1 MPFSE
6 GVAPV
11 RAGTVIDTPKA
22 ALFGLAGS
30 WRFIGRDGTKFGREF
45 TMSLP
50 FSEGLAAVGLGG
62 AHAMDRPP
70 KFGYFS
76 LQGTLAIPAQFMS
89 CQPFS
94 EGLAVVEAM
103 TQLKGYVDLRGN
115 AVIPARYRWAGKFS
129 RGRAL
134 VLEGDD
140 HFIINAKGEQVAALA
155 CDQVQAFAFFEG
167 MSAIAQ
173 HGKWGFVDDNGRLL
187 IPCQFEAVGPFCEG
201 LAAAVEAGKL
211 GFINREGHFVIRP
224 QFDAPQQARAINLS
238 GTSSYPYFSEGLAA
252 LAKDGRW
259 GYIDRDA
266 QWVIP
271 PQFDLA
277 GAFTEGA
284 AKVAVGNKLG
294 YIDRRGEYIWKP
306 TR

>member
-1 MPFSE
+1 MHAIAHSLLVILATLVQGPATTQSLPDAPGYSRPYEVDWARGLTEGLGEVEVSGKWGYIDARGKLAIEPRYDQAMPFSE

-173 HGKWGFVDDNGRLL
+173 HGKWG
-187 IPCQFEAVGPFCEG
+187 C
-201 LAAAVEAGKL
+201 
-211 GFINREGHFVIRP
+211 
-224 QFDAPQQARAINLS
+224 
-238 GTSSYPYFSEGLAA
+238 
-252 LAKDGRW
+252 
-259 GYIDRDA
+259 
-266 QWVIP
+266 
-271 PQFDLA
+271 
-277 GAFTEGA
+277 
-284 AKVAVGNKLG
+284 
-294 YIDRRGEYIWKP
+294 
-306 TR
+306 